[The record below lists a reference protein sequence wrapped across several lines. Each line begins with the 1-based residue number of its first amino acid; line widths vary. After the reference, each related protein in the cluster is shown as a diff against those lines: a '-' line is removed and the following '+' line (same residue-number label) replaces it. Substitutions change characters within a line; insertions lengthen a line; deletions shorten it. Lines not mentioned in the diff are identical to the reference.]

1 MAVPLACLLPAGL
14 RRSRARASLA
24 SSSSPPLPST
34 DDQTRLTLVM
44 RLAALAHRP
53 TASLK
58 SSLTER
64 SSAQGGSTTSLR
76 PTACVPS
83 SLSTSLSSEP
93 RRVRVLTRSPTADR
107 SSSWPPDLA
116 QEPGRRRGRANGPVL
131 RRLGR
136 ARRQAERRRRR
147 LPAQAGRRPLLPHQH
162 AAGARLGR
170 DRVQLARPHAQ
181 PAQPRSLVGRLVRR
195 RGGAHRPTRIS
206 SRRRDRL
213 GRLGSVRP
221 LPLARRACPGCCR

>member
-1 MAVPLACLLPAGL
+1 MAVSLACLLPAGL

-34 DDQTRLTLVM
+34 DDQTRLTLVV

-116 QEPGRRRGRANGPVL
+116 QEPGRRRGRADGPVL

-162 AAGARLGR
+162 AAGAHVRR
-170 DRVQLARPHAQ
+170 DRVQPARPHAQ
-181 PAQPRSLVGRLVRR
+181 PAQPRSLGGRLVRR
-195 RGGAHRPTRIS
+195 RGGAHRPARLPARHRLRH
-206 SRRRDRL
+206 RRFS
-213 GRLGSVRP
+213 SVRSSP
-221 LPLARRACPGCCR
+221 LMRCGVVEERL